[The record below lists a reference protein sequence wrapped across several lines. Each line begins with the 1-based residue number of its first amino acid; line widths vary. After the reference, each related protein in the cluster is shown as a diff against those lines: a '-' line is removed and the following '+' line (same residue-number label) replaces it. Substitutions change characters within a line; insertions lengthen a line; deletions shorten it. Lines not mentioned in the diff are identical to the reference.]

1 MNTMLSEKHLE
12 LSTRRFYSIKL
23 MEKINMRYSMLVKKI
38 QKKILKESAEAQSL
52 PLWRRNK
59 SVKSIYKYQQNRD

>member
-1 MNTMLSEKHLE
+1 
-12 LSTRRFYSIKL
+12 
-23 MEKINMRYSMLVKKI
+23 MLVKKI